1 VQKICDDLEA
11 EHAALDAIV
20 AAIDAAAWDTPT
32 PAPGWAVRDQIGHLA
47 FYDEKAVQAVTEP
60 DAFRAGVAAI
70 FEDPDGYMASAEEKG
85 RTLPPDELLA
95 WWRAGRVQ
103 LVDVLRGL
111 DPKARVAWYGPDM
124 GARSFATARLME
136 TWAHGLDVV
145 DALGASRPATDRI
158 EHICHLGVRTR
169 GFSYAIREREAPEG
183 DVFVELTAP
192 SGATW
197 TWGDP
202 ASADRVSGPAE
213 DFCMVV
219 AQRRHV
225 DDTSLRVEGPLARE
239 WMEIAQIFAGL
250 PTLGPPPGGR

>member
-1 VQKICDDLEA
+1 MQRICEDLEA
-11 EHAALDAIV
+11 EHEALDAIV
-20 AAIDAAAWDTPT
+20 APLAAADWDVAT

-47 FYDEKAVQAVTEP
+47 FYDERAVEAITQP
-60 DAFRAGVAAI
+60 DVFRSAVAAI
-70 FEDPDGYMASAEEKG
+70 FTDPVGYFDVAEEKG

-95 WWRAGRVQ
+95 WWRGGRAS
-103 LVDVLRGL
+103 LLEVLLGL

-145 DALGASRPATDRI
+145 DALGASRPATDRL

-169 GFSYAIREREAPEG
+169 GFSYAIREREVPEG
-183 DVFVELTAP
+183 DVRVELVAP
-192 SGATW
+192 SGETW
-197 TWGDP
+197 SWGDE
-202 ASADRVSGPAE
+202 AVDDRISGPAE

-225 DDTSLRVEGPLARE
+225 HDTGLSVEGPLASE

-250 PTLGPPPGGR
+250 PTLGPPSGGR